1 MVISMNVT
9 RRLEVAKS
17 VGGYGTEHRRVGGEG
32 RKGER
37 GGRSLE
43 TALGHKSG
51 TKLSPGPASRC
62 NFKAR

>member
-32 RKGER
+32 RKGR
-37 GGRSLE
+37 QV
-43 TALGHKSG
+43 ALF
-51 TKLSPGPASRC
+51 R
-62 NFKAR
+62 R

>member
-32 RKGER
+32 RKGE
-37 GGRSLE
+37 GGAVLSKLCSAINLE
-43 TALGHKSG
+43 
-51 TKLSPGPASRC
+51 R
-62 NFKAR
+62 N